1 MSRQLAK
8 SASDRVVSDR
18 APRYRE
24 LADTLA
30 REIRSDYAPGELL
43 PAEVALAQ
51 RFAVNRHTVRRALDE
66 LVAAGMVTRHQGRGT
81 QVVDHRLDYAVSAGS
96 KVTHNLAELGIATQT
111 RCLAQGLQAP
121 PETIAQRFG
130 YRAGEPLLCVDTLRS
145 IDGAPL
151 MLLRHWFDPQCVP
164 DWEQRYRGGSTR
176 ALLQQHYGLQLFR
189 RRVRI
194 ESSAANR
201 DDSRHLQCPLSAP
214 LLQLSSDNVDADGA
228 LVEVSI
234 SRARAD
240 RLAYH
245 IDFEPNLEPSCFE
258 PSGFEPTEEVP

>member
-1 MSRQLAK
+1 MSRQLADV
-8 SASDRVVSDR
+8 ACAR

-30 REIRSDYAPGELL
+30 REIRSDYVPGELL
-43 PAEVALAQ
+43 PAETALAR
-51 RFAVNRHTVRRALDE
+51 RFDVNRHTVRRALDE

-81 QVVDHRLDYAVSAGS
+81 QVVDRRLDYAVNAAS
-96 KVTHNLAELGIATQT
+96 KVTHNLAALGIATQT
-111 RCLAQGLQAP
+111 ECLAQGLQAP
-121 PETIAQRFG
+121 PEAIAQRFG
-130 YRAGEPLLCVDTLRS
+130 CRPDDRLLCVDTLRR

-151 MLLRHWFDPQCVP
+151 MLLRHWFDPRRLP
-164 DWEQRYRGGSTR
+164 GWEQRYRGGSTR
-176 ALLQQHYGLQLFR
+176 AVLDQHYGLQLFR

-194 ESSAANR
+194 ESVAATR
-201 DDSRHLQCPLSAP
+201 DDSRRLQCPLNAP
-214 LLQLSSDNVDADGA
+214 LLQLASDNADRDGA

-245 IDFEPNLEPSCFE
+245 IEFDS
-258 PSGFEPTEEVP
+258 TDEVPS

>member
-8 SASDRVVSDR
+8 SASDRVVSGK

-30 REIRSDYAPGELL
+30 REIRNDYAPGELL
-43 PAEVALAQ
+43 PAEVVLAR
-51 RFAVNRHTVRRALDE
+51 RFGVNRHTVRRALDE

-81 QVVDHRLDYAVSAGS
+81 QVVDHRLDYSVSAGS
-96 KVTHNLAELGIATQT
+96 KVTHNLAVLGIATQT
-111 RCLAQGLQAP
+111 ECLAQGLQVP
-121 PETIAQRFG
+121 PQAIAQRFASH
-130 YRAGEPLLCVDTLRS
+130 AGGRLLCVDTLRS

-151 MLLRHWFDPQCVP
+151 MLLRHWFDPQRVP

-194 ESSAANR
+194 ESSGATR
-201 DDSRHLQCPLSAP
+201 DDSRRLQCPSSAP
-214 LLQLSSDNVDADGA
+214 LLQLSSDNVDSAGA

-245 IDFEPNLEPSCFE
+245 IDFD
-258 PSGFEPTEEVP
+258 PTEEMLA

>member
-8 SASDRVVSDR
+8 EPLDE
-18 APRYRE
+18 APRYRK

-43 PAEVALAQ
+43 PAEVALAR
-51 RFAVNRHTVRRALDE
+51 RFGVNRHTVRRALDE

-81 QVVDHRLDYAVSAGS
+81 QIVDRRLDYAVNAAS
-96 KVTHNLAELGIATQT
+96 KVTHNLAALGIATQT
-111 RCLAQGLQAP
+111 ECLAQGLQVP
-121 PETIAQRFG
+121 PEAIAQRFG
-130 YRAGEPLLCVDTLRS
+130 YGPGEALLCVDTLRS
-145 IDGAPL
+145 VDGAPL
-151 MLLRHWFDPQCVP
+151 MLLRHWFDPERVP
-164 DWEQRYRGGSTR
+164 GWERRYRGGSTR
-176 ALLQQHYGLQLFR
+176 ALLDQHYGLQLFR

-194 ESSAANR
+194 EGISATR
-201 DDSRHLQCPLSAP
+201 DDSRRLQCPLNAP
-214 LLQLSSDNVDADGA
+214 LLQLASDNADHDGT

-245 IDFEPNLEPSCFE
+245 IDFA
-258 PSGFEPTEEVP
+258 PTDEVPS